1 MRYPCIG
8 FPTCLKSFDNG
19 HVLRAHHL
27 SCEHA
32 LKKINNENQQQ
43 ENIQNIHNNHLN
55 NRSKANKNSQKFTGL
70 DNTQKFLIRDRYQ
83 LGGNNNPKES
93 YRRIRQLPDPN
104 MVIIQTKS
112 TSLDFSG
119 YYT

>member
-8 FPTCLKSFDNG
+8 FPICLKTFENG
-19 HVLRAHHL
+19 HVQRAHHL

-32 LKKINNENQQQ
+32 LRKINYQRQQD
-43 ENIQNIHNNHLN
+43 EYCRPMEYGP
-55 NRSKANKNSQKFTGL
+55 RSNGIKKNKCYQIFTGL
-70 DNTQKFLIRDRYQ
+70 DNTQKLLIRDRYQ
-83 LGGNNNPKES
+83 LGGNNDTQES
-93 YRRIRQLPDPN
+93 YRRNRQAPDPSLT
-104 MVIIQTKS
+104 ISQTKS

>member
-8 FPTCLKSFDNG
+8 FPACLKTFENG
-19 HVLRAHHL
+19 YVLRGHHL

-32 LKKINNENQQQ
+32 LTKLKNQNERK
-43 ENIQNIHNNHLN
+43 EHGRAIQYDYDIQGM
-55 NRSKANKNSQKFTGL
+55 KGNKRYPMCAGLDHSQKFL
-70 DNTQKFLIRDRYQ
+70 SRDRYQ

-93 YRRIRQLPDPN
+93 YRRNRQPPDPK
-104 MVIIQTKS
+104 VVLIQTKS